1 MFLKFGFGR
10 ATQDAGIEIRRSAM
24 TREQAIPLVS
34 IYDGC
39 PPVENYPI
47 YCDYFKIKPKEFE
60 DVIDSFANRELL
72 EKEGERW
79 VLKPEYRLNFS

>member
-1 MFLKFGFGR
+1 MKK
-10 ATQDAGIEIRRSAM
+10 S
-24 TREQAIPLVS
+24 
-34 IYDGC
+34 
-39 PPVENYPI
+39 
-47 YCDYFKIKPKEFE
+47 KIKPKEFE